1 MAKFSQAFLQ
11 GLLQNP
17 YQQGLFEAARGVGQ
31 APALMRQ
38 QEQRQQREKGRM
50 GGMLAAQQAASEG
63 RFDPETMKSYIGS
76 MQGLGVSSADIMKQ
90 LPALQTA
97 NQAGVLNNNQ
107 NQLVGLQQQLNEQAN
122 ILLQSDDQSRKEAA
136 NYQIDS
142 LEEQM
147 VNIAKET
154 RGIDA
159 ATLVGIGD
167 KTRAGVTEAQLQQI
181 ETDAKIKGAQEQLAI
196 STLGQLAYGTEG
208 SETRKAWNA
217 QAAKLEKAG
226 YRKAVQAV
234 RKQEQDIAIADQ
246 EFKDAMQANK
256 VPTPAQIKEMK
267 DKNIPVP
274 EDALGQK
281 QAWRAYLKEKQTK
294 AIAAATASLDPVSA
308 AQAEG
313 LVKWTMQGIAARG
326 DLYDVFFDD
335 IVTVIEDLTPE
346 QHSEINSL
354 VNGQAKSDVAPIVE
368 QWLRRNY
375 PEPFEKSEK
384 FRANEQ
390 RKNTAREKALS
401 EVFAANPPGV
411 NDKGE
416 KTGLDPDDPVDV
428 RRANQKLDASIS
440 TERSTETG
448 RGTPFIPTSAL

>member
-1 MAKFSQAFLQ
+1 MAKFSQTFLQ
-11 GLLQNP
+11 GLLQP
-17 YQQGLFEAARGVGQ
+17 TYQQGLFDVAKSIGQ

-38 QEQRQQREKGRM
+38 QEQRQQREKGMM
-50 GGMLAAQQAASEG
+50 GGMLAAQQAAAEG
-63 RFDPETMKSYIGS
+63 RFDPETMKSFMGS
-76 MQGLGVSSADIMKQ
+76 MQGLGMSSADIMEK
-90 LPALQTA
+90 LPALQAT
-97 NQAGVLNNNQ
+97 NQAGVLNNSQ
-107 NQLVGLQQQLNEQAN
+107 NQLVGLQQQLNEQAQ
-122 ILLQSDDQSRKEAA
+122 ILLESDDRSRKEAA

-142 LEEQM
+142 IEEQM

-167 KTRAGVTEAQLQQI
+167 KTRAGVAEAQLQQI
-181 ETDAKIKGAQEQLAI
+181 ETDAKIRGAQEQLAI

-208 SETRKAWNA
+208 SETREAWNA

-234 RKQEQDIAIADQ
+234 RKQEQDIAVAQQ

-256 VPTPAQIKEMK
+256 VPTPAQIKEME
-267 DKNIPVP
+267 DKGIPVP

-281 QAWRAYLKEKQTK
+281 QAWKAYLKEKQTK
-294 AIAAATASLDPVSA
+294 AIAAATSSLNPVSA

-313 LVKWTMQGIAARG
+313 LVKWTMQGIAERG
-326 DLYDVFFDD
+326 DFIDVFSDD
-335 IVTVIEDLTPE
+335 IATVIEELTPE

-354 VNGQAKSDVAPIVE
+354 VNGQAKSDVGPIVE

-384 FRANEQ
+384 FRQNKQQQAA
-390 RKNTAREKALS
+390 AREQAIAD
-401 EVFAANPPGV
+401 VFSANPQ
-411 NDKGE
+411 
-416 KTGLDPDDPVDV
+416 LDPTNPVDV
-428 RRANQKLDASIS
+428 RLVNQKLDASIRES
-440 TERSTETG
+440 QEGDIAG
-448 RGTPFIPTSAL
+448 RKLSRALGG

>member
-1 MAKFSQAFLQ
+1 MAKFSQTFLQ
-11 GLLQNP
+11 GLLQP
-17 YQQGLFEAARGVGQ
+17 TYQQGLFDVARSVGQ

-76 MQGLGVSSADIMKQ
+76 MQGLGVSSADIMQ
-90 LPALQTA
+90 TLPTLQQA
-97 NQAGVLNNNQ
+97 NQASVVNNKQ
-107 NQLVGLQQQLNEQAN
+107 NQLVGLQQQLNEQAQ

-142 LEEQM
+142 IEEQM
-147 VNIAKET
+147 VNIGKET

-159 ATLVGIGD
+159 GTFVGVGD
-167 KTRAGVTEAQLQQI
+167 KTRAGVTKAQLNQI
-181 ETDAKIKGAQEQLAI
+181 EIDAKKRAAQEQLAI
-196 STLGQLAYGTEG
+196 STLEQLDFG
-208 SETRKAWNA
+208 SEEWNA

-234 RKQEQDIAIADQ
+234 RKKEQDIAIATQ

-281 QAWRAYLKEKQTK
+281 QAWKAYLKEKQAK

-308 AQAEG
+308 ARAEG
-313 LVKWTMQGIAARG
+313 LVKWTMQGISERG
-326 DLYDVFFDD
+326 DFIDVFSDD
-335 IVTVIEDLTPE
+335 ITSVIEELTPE

-354 VNGQAKSDVAPIVE
+354 VTGKAESDVGPIVE

-375 PEPFEKSEK
+375 PEPFEKSEQ
-384 FRANEQ
+384 FRQNKQ
-390 RKNTAREKALS
+390 RQVAAREQAIAD
-401 EVFAANPPGV
+401 VFAANPQ
-411 NDKGE
+411 
-416 KTGLDPDDPVDV
+416 LDPTDLVDIRLV
-428 RRANQKLDASIS
+428 NQKLDASIRES
-440 TERSTETG
+440 QEGEIAG
-448 RGTPFIPTSAL
+448 RKLSRVLGG